1 MTTVG
6 RYEVVAHLAT
16 PECSLR
22 LIRVSGSSQVEPHYH
37 EKTTQIYVVLEGTAE
52 ITIRRRRI
60 RLEPYQTA
68 TVAPFT
74 AHGVSS
80 SDTALVLSV
89 SVPPLDPG
97 DQHRVGPPRQP

>member
-22 LIRVSGSSQVEPHYH
+22 LIRITGTTSVEPHYH
-37 EKTTQIYVVLEGTAE
+37 ERTTQVYVVLEGTAE
-52 ITIRRRRI
+52 LTLRRRKT
-60 RLEPYQTA
+60 RLEPYQTV
-68 TVAPFT
+68 TVPPFT
-74 AHGVSS
+74 AHGVAA
-80 SDTALVLSV
+80 SDTALVLSI
-89 SVPPLDPG
+89 SVPPLAPD